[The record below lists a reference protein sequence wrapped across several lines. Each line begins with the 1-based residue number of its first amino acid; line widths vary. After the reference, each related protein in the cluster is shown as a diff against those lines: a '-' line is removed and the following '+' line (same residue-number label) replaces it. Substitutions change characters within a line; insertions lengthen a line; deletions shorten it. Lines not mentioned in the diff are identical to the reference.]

1 MNATIRGTLIRL
13 MPVVLLV
20 LAIAVWFNDV
30 QNGGLYLVRN
40 LVPVFTIVLLAA
52 LTLVRGGGHW
62 RGSGWR
68 MLLGTVGFAIP
79 AIGLAAYLHYAFS
92 VNLNGLFDQGSG
104 QLFRFLPVYTFFAG
118 IIGFAIGW
126 IVGRNIP

>member
-13 MPVVLLV
+13 LPVVLLV

-30 QNGGLYLVRN
+30 QNGGLYLIRN
-40 LVPVFTIVLLAA
+40 LVPVFTIVLLTA
-52 LTLVRGGGHW
+52 LTLVRGGGRW
-62 RGSGWR
+62 GGSGWQ
-68 MLLGTVGFAIP
+68 MLLGTVGFSIP

-104 QLFRFLPVYTFFAG
+104 QLFRFLPIYTFFAG

>member
-13 MPVVLLV
+13 LPVVLLV

-30 QNGGLYLVRN
+30 QNGGLYLIRN

-52 LTLVRGGGHW
+52 LTLVRGGGRW
-62 RGSGWR
+62 GGSGWR

-104 QLFRFLPVYTFFAG
+104 QLFRFLPIYTFFAG

>member
-1 MNATIRGTLIRL
+1 MNATISGTLIRL
-13 MPVVLLV
+13 LPVVLLV

-30 QNGGLYLVRN
+30 QNGGLYLIRN

-52 LTLVRGGGHW
+52 LTLVHGGGRW
-62 RGSGWR
+62 GGSGWR

-92 VNLNGLFDQGSG
+92 VNLNGLFDQSSG

-126 IVGRNIP
+126 IAGRNIP

>member
-13 MPVVLLV
+13 LPVVLLV

-30 QNGGLYLVRN
+30 QNGGLYLIRN

-52 LTLVRGGGHW
+52 LTLVRGGGRW
-62 RGSGWR
+62 GGSGWQ
-68 MLLGTVGFAIP
+68 MLLGTVGFSIP

-104 QLFRFLPVYTFFAG
+104 QLFRFLPIYTFFAG

>member
-1 MNATIRGTLIRL
+1 MNATISGTLIRL
-13 MPVVLLV
+13 LPVVLLV

-30 QNGGLYLVRN
+30 QKGGLYLIRN

-52 LTLVRGGGHW
+52 LTLVRGGGRW
-62 RGSGWR
+62 GGSGWQ
-68 MLLGTVGFAIP
+68 MLLGTVGFSIP

-92 VNLNGLFDQGSG
+92 VNLNELFDQGSG
-104 QLFRFLPVYTFFAG
+104 QLFRFLPIYTFFAG